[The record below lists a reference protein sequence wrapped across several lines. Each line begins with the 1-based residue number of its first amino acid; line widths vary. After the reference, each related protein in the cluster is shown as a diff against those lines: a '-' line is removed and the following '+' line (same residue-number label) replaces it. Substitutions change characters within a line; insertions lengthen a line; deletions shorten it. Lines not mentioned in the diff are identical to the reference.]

1 MADEA
6 ALFDGES
13 LSSCLGAKLRA
24 VSGVVENI
32 AQEVFMVT
40 STEALVTQVVDQVTM
55 VPLVLHLDQLQT
67 EQSATRL
74 SRMVDTDD
82 YGMPVRRERM
92 VRGVRLT
99 CVIPFS
105 GDARLWRLNNGPR
118 SECQGAVDAERRL
131 LTLTLE
137 NTPDVEERW
146 YRRTIDATLSEIDR
160 VIQDQ
165 TRTLA
170 TFRAR
175 VIEAAEQAIARR
187 RRQMQA

>member
-40 STEALVTQVVDQVTM
+40 STEALVTQVVDQLTM

-74 SRMVDTDD
+74 SRMVWVPSIFTMRCSSISVTPEASESGAEV
-82 YGMPVRRERM
+82 YRERW
-92 VRGVRLT
+92 RGIHRYGFG
-99 CVIPFS
+99 C
-105 GDARLWRLNNGPR
+105 ARI
-118 SECQGAVDAERRL
+118 
-131 LTLTLE
+131 
-137 NTPDVEERW
+137 DVSRCSRW
-146 YRRTIDATLSEIDR
+146 A
-160 VIQDQ
+160 
-165 TRTLA
+165 
-170 TFRAR
+170 
-175 VIEAAEQAIARR
+175 
-187 RRQMQA
+187 